1 MRRLGRGWVRV
12 LPWIIVLSLLAGC
25 VTAFYLRDY
34 TAEIFRADYTFY
46 VTPNADGTY
55 AGDPVRLAREC
66 QLLTQTDS
74 FQKAVLENVPSDGH
88 TRVLVEAVNRT
99 YMLEVSAVGPDRQI
113 VCDLANAVGDELVDW
128 LPRTL
133 QAKKTQS
140 IQRAELPDEPY
151 YVYRNAYI
159 AAVTVGV
166 FAVLSLLA
174 GCMPSRRRP
183 LSFASVQA
191 DVFCLGAVH
200 DTRKRTARYLKKS
213 SKKTSRSCTL
223 LEGMDRFIR
232 EDVRQ
237 LALMLRTSGTKQKP
251 GSYLFAALTDDDED
265 AAVVALLSSELA
277 QQGFRVLL
285 VEMDA
290 QRRQLGRLL
299 DVQATADLCDCM
311 KGRAALSDAMMHTSI
326 PNLSFVDALH
336 PEVPVASIAA
346 TSAFA
351 EFMKKVQG
359 HFDFVFVHASPRNET
374 TDAATLSLTT
384 ASTILLARDE
394 KYALEEIEAAA
405 RELVRLHKPAKGVIF
420 TRV

>member
-1 MRRLGRGWVRV
+1 MRRSGRGWVRA
-12 LPWIIVLSLLAGC
+12 LPWIVVLSLLAGC
-25 VTAFYLRDY
+25 VTAFYLRDH
-34 TAEIFRADYTFY
+34 TAETYRAAYTFY

-66 QLLTQTDS
+66 QLLTQTDG
-74 FQKAVLENVPSDGH
+74 FQRSVLENVHSDGC

-99 YMLEVSAVGPDRQI
+99 YMLEVAAIGPDMQI

-133 QAKKTQS
+133 QAKKTQP
-140 IQRAELPDEPY
+140 IERAKLPDKPY
-151 YVYRNAYI
+151 HVYRNAYI
-159 AAVTVGV
+159 AAVSAGV
-166 FAVLSLLA
+166 LVVLSLLA
-174 GCMPSRRRP
+174 ACLPSRRRP
-183 LSFASVQA
+183 MSFASAQA

-200 DTRKRTARYLKKS
+200 DTRRKTAKYLKKS
-213 SKKTSRSCTL
+213 GKKTFRSGTL
-223 LEGMDRFIR
+223 LEAMDRFIR

-237 LALMLRTSGTKQKP
+237 LALMLRTSGAKQKP
-251 GSYLFAALTDDDED
+251 GSYLFTALDDDEED
-265 AAVVALLSSELA
+265 SAVVALLASELA

-285 VEMDA
+285 LEMDA

-299 DVQATADLCDCM
+299 GVQATADLCDCL
-311 KGRAALSDAMMHTSI
+311 KGRAALSDAMVSTAI
-326 PNLSFVDALH
+326 ANLSFVDALH
-336 PEVPVASIAA
+336 PDVPVASIAA

-351 EFMKKVQG
+351 EFMKKAQS
-359 HFDFVFVHASPRNET
+359 HYDFVFVHAAPRNEN
-374 TDAATLSLTT
+374 TDAAMLSLTT

-405 RELVRLHKPAKGVIF
+405 RELVKLHKPAKGVIF